1 MYNEKNEPF
10 KRSAFFLPLSVS
22 AYNYGEHKAI
32 GDQAFIKFISSLP
45 QSGNAILF
53 QSLLDFRANS
63 ENGVYDFPMS
73 LNDRQRRISYGA
85 LNGLSGDHVSDPYA
99 LIGLL
104 SDSSSF
110 LQKIIALHN
119 EYIAM
124 GYTAAPDGKLV
135 KLDLGYALL
144 AVKNLS
150 HFYQYGKSFQDQL
163 RFFDKDFIRQC
174 QSTELANAA
183 FNQLNKTNAI
193 NMYVTL
199 HLVAMDLAA
208 KGGRL
213 KDDPEQAKALLKLA
227 LLFNSFADH
236 FLEDAFSAGHLVV
249 KRTVVSSVVN
259 NKSLHDFY
267 SANGTVVVNKKGE
280 IWKAHGDGTFSDPG
294 FAQESVRVIAAVRL
308 SLTDLW
314 TAFENS
320 ASPQPATGFLSRIP
334 EEKKLQAN
342 YLIDHIPCLQLV
354 PIPYNSDLSSLFEN
368 ASMVT
373 DSMRKAA
380 QILPYRNFIKSRVGN
395 SVVVGIN
402 GPSFS
407 TENYYRSFELRVNAG
422 SISNRYTFNS
432 RGGKKGVWDNWN
444 GYTIVYSWGEMG
456 PYIDEFHK
464 KPTQQFRVGIRSNF
478 DYWISDKKFIGVY
491 GYTEGGIQ
499 YGNENTSLIFVPS
512 IGLQLGSLLNINY
525 YNMPGWLRLPA
536 QYLLPLKFR
545 QGVVLTVKHA
555 PKYFYSF
562 EMDFVL

>member
-1 MYNEKNEPF
+1 M
-10 KRSAFFLPLSVS
+10 PLSVS

>member
-45 QSGNAILF
+45 QSANAILF
-53 QSLLDFRANS
+53 QSLLDFRSNS

-110 LQKIIALHN
+110 LQKTIALHN

-280 IWKAHGDGTFSDPG
+280 IWKAHGDGTFSAPG

-320 ASPQPATGFLSRIP
+320 ASPQPATDFLSRIP

>member
-1 MYNEKNEPF
+1 
-10 KRSAFFLPLSVS
+10 LPLSVS

-32 GDQAFIKFISSLP
+32 GDQAFVKFICSLP
-45 QSGNAILF
+45 QSGNATLF
-53 QSLLDFRANS
+53 QALLDFNANS
-63 ENGVYDFPMS
+63 ENSVYDFPMS
-73 LNDRQRRISYGA
+73 LNDRKRRISYGA

-99 LIGLL
+99 LIELL
-104 SDSSSF
+104 SDSGSV
-110 LQKIIALHN
+110 LQKIITLHN

-144 AVKNLS
+144 AMKNLS

-174 QSTELANAA
+174 QSPELANAA
-183 FNQLNKTNAI
+183 FSRLNKTNAI

-208 KGGRL
+208 KSGKL

-249 KRTVVSSVVN
+249 KRTIVSSVVN

-267 SANGTVVVNKKGE
+267 SANGTQVLNKKGE

-294 FAQESVRVIAAVRL
+294 FAQESVRVIEAVRL

-320 ASPQPATGFLSRIP
+320 ASVQPATDFLSRIP

-342 YLIDHIPCLQLV
+342 YLIDHISCLHLV

-373 DSMRKAA
+373 DSMKKAV

-464 KPTQQFRVGIRSNF
+464 RPTQQFRVGIRSNF
-478 DYWISDKKFIGVY
+478 DYWISDKKFIGIY